1 MYEETAQRFSNAVR
15 DVPDF
20 PKPGVVFKD
29 LSGVWAD
36 PALCRD
42 VVQCL
47 AAEAQ
52 SWQVEAVAGIE
63 SRGFLIGLPLA
74 LALDVPFVLIRKQG
88 KLPGEVFQQA
98 YSLEYGEAVIEMQ
111 QGAFQAGQ
119 RVLVHDDVLATGGTA
134 AACGELIRQ
143 AGAQVVGWSF
153 LVELTFLLGRD
164 RLASGAEFARPL
176 LKV

>member
-1 MYEETAQRFSNAVR
+1 MYEDTIQRFIRAVR

-29 LSGVWAD
+29 LSRVWAD
-36 PALCRD
+36 PSLCRE
-42 VVQCL
+42 VVQFV
-47 AAEAQ
+47 AEETRA
-52 SWQVEAVAGIE
+52 WQVEAVAGIE

-74 LALDVPFVLIRKQG
+74 MALDVPFVLIRKQG
-88 KLPGEVFQQA
+88 KLPGAVFRQA
-98 YSLEYGEAVIEMQ
+98 YSLEYGEAVIEVQ
-111 QGAFQAGQ
+111 QGAFKPEQ

-134 AACGELIRQ
+134 AACSELIRK
-143 AGAQVVGWSF
+143 AGAKVVGWSF
-153 LVELTFLLGRD
+153 LVELTFLFGRD

>member
-1 MYEETAQRFSNAVR
+1 MYEETAQRFSRAVR
-15 DVPDF
+15 DVADF

-47 AAEAQ
+47 SEEARG
-52 SWQVEAVAGIE
+52 WQVEAVAGIE
-63 SRGFLIGLPLA
+63 SRGFLIGMPLA
-74 LALDVPFVLIRKQG
+74 MALEVPFVLIRKQG
-88 KLPGEVFQQA
+88 KLPGKVHRKA
-98 YSLEYGEAVIEMQ
+98 YSLEYGEAVIEVQ
-111 QGAFQAGQ
+111 QGAFQPGQ

-143 AGAQVVGWSF
+143 AGAEVVAWSF
-153 LVELTFLLGRD
+153 LVELSFLLGRN
-164 RLASGAEFARPL
+164 RLALGAEFARPL
-176 LKV
+176 LMV